1 MHREECDSV
10 TVPKKGREV
19 QPNDKKAPST
29 QKNAKGFMDK
39 YCIKASR
46 GSQKLVSETG

>member
-1 MHREECDSV
+1 MHQEECDSV
-10 TVPKKGREV
+10 TIPKKGIEV

-39 YCIKASR
+39 YCIKASH